1 MSSSFFKYI
10 STYFIILFVFI
21 FFISFSIIQ
30 ISEYNSVL
38 PNGKFMWPIPNHT
51 YISSYF
57 GYRVSPTSGAST
69 YHSGIDIP
77 APEGTDIL
85 SICDGI
91 VTFASW
97 GAGGGYTIVVENS
110 DIKVSYCHLSP
121 IYIVAKNDY
130 VSTGQVISSVGPKNV
145 YTIQNNPY
153 YDSYG
158 NPTNGAT
165 TGCHLHLTIKK
176 DGIAVNPLEYLIVP

>member
-1 MSSSFFKYI
+1 MFSSFLKYLLSYLAIIFILVLFI
-10 STYFIILFVFI
+10 SIILIFESNSLSLDDFI
-21 FFISFSIIQ
+21 
-30 ISEYNSVL
+30 
-38 PNGKFMWPIPNHT
+38 WPLPNHT

-57 GYRVSPTSGAST
+57 GNRISPTTGAST

-85 SICDGI
+85 SICNGT

-97 GAGGGYTIVVENS
+97 GAGGGYTLVIENGNFK
-110 DIKVSYCHLSP
+110 ISYCHISP
-121 IYIVAKNDY
+121 NFIVFKNET
-130 VSTGQVISSVGPKNV
+130 VSKGQVIANVGPKNI
-145 YTIQNNPY
+145 YNINNNPY
-153 YDSYG
+153 HDSFG

-176 DGIAVNPLEYLIVP
+176 DGIAVNPLEYLNLP